1 MRPHGARRLHLIQSR
16 GRQRP
21 RSSLEADLQRFAKP
35 WYQIRALRIFRDA
48 SNLNL
53 SPNLWSGISEALA
66 SASHVIYLA
75 SPQAAASKWVEKEVE
90 YWLTNRDV
98 ARLII
103 VVTDGDIS
111 WDDPSSDFDWERTT
125 CMPRSASGRFSG
137 VPFYLDLRWARR
149 STDLSLQNPRFKDAV
164 ALLAATLHGK
174 SVEDMIGEEVVQ
186 HRRTTRIRNLAI
198 GALATLFLA
207 ASVAAVVAVR
217 QRTEAFQQRDRAVQS
232 SLLNRVRGE
241 LERDSLMTAVQT
253 ARESRRRFGATSVV
267 QQTLLEAAGHPT
279 SILTTMREP
288 LDSQPRVVFSPDGAQ
303 ILSLAQ
309 NGVASYAARLRD
321 WRGREQRTFD
331 EVYLA
336 RYAGPTHLLIGWP
349 WAQENDAE
357 EDGSWCHNKISAP
370 PVTDYGL
377 VKLQRLDLRTTDSK
391 GVDLPVG
398 FRDATADDRLRVSLC
413 GNYVRL
419 DDGSGRRVGHL
430 RIPGVSD
437 AAFSPDGTRLAV
449 ATAQRTSLYDVS
461 RGVDLASVHLAD
473 VTGTAPVFSP
483 DAQLIATV
491 DGAATIVSDMSGRER
506 LRHPG
511 VSPVFG
517 PHNLMATVSGTE
529 TLLWTNDA
537 AEPQRLA
544 GRDPRFSSDGQWV
557 MTTVD
562 EKLTRIADVGGH
574 ELVTLDAVSGQFAQ
588 RAPVVLTATASGLVR
603 LHDLRR
609 AAISSPLAGA
619 RLWSVPA
626 ATLEALAVAPVI
638 CVRDCAFPDGAARV
652 SVSLLAVTP
661 GEPGVATIRISP
673 GSSSPSPTASSP
685 GRAGGPTCSGSVAP
699 LEFSPGA
706 NGAVAVGCGNGALLV
721 HDENGALRWQGTHDR
736 AITHARFSHDG
747 RELLTASADR
757 SARIWDGVR
766 GGELA
771 RFPGHESEVV
781 DAIFSPAADRV
792 ATVTA
797 RGTLRIWVR
806 SGSTWSAA
814 PVFEVSVPDDVI
826 TSAVFG
832 ADNTHV
838 FARTRRGLL
847 HRWVLDGDLWLQEY
861 DWVESP
867 SSDELRELGLSQ

>member
-574 ELVTLDAVSGQFAQ
+574 EVSHGYTQQHSNLTYSGKSGGINEAFSDMGGEATEYYFKGSNDFLVGEEIFKGAAGTALRYMCNPPQDGISIDNAANYRNGMDVHYSSGVYNKAFCLLAKTPGWDTPMAFKAMARANANYWTASTDFNQGACGVETAATDLGYNKADVTAAFAAVGVSCSGGGNT
-588 RAPVVLTATASGLVR
+588 APVANFTFSKNKLVVSFTDTSTDAQNNISSHSWNFGDGSTSTATNPS
-603 LHDLRR
+603 HTY
-609 AAISSPLAGA
+609 AA
-619 RLWSVPA
+619 
-626 ATLEALAVAPVI
+626 
-638 CVRDCAFPDGAARV
+638 
-652 SVSLLAVTP
+652 
-661 GEPGVATIRISP
+661 
-673 GSSSPSPTASSP
+673 P
-685 GRAGGPTCSGSVAP
+685 GRYTVTETVTDSGGLSSTK
-699 LEFSPGA
+699 
-706 NGAVAVGCGNGALLV
+706 
-721 HDENGALRWQGTHDR
+721 
-736 AITHARFSHDG
+736 
-747 RELLTASADR
+747 TAK
-757 SARIWDGVR
+757 IGVR
-766 GGELA
+766 
-771 RFPGHESEVV
+771 
-781 DAIFSPAADRV
+781 
-792 ATVTA
+792 
-797 RGTLRIWVR
+797 
-806 SGSTWSAA
+806 
-814 PVFEVSVPDDVI
+814 
-826 TSAVFG
+826 
-832 ADNTHV
+832 
-838 FARTRRGLL
+838 RR
-847 HRWVLDGDLWLQEY
+847 
-861 DWVESP
+861 
-867 SSDELRELGLSQ
+867 